1 MDDFVLANLQESRN
15 EWCSRLV
22 SIFCPLVMEGVKSIF
37 NESYKICEDT
47 DESTKYLM
55 TFQNFLSRIPKWN
68 SVTIEDERKRIVE
81 RSGCTYLEDLITC
94 VHIIQLK
101 VLTCIRVGSK
111 QKKIDITIPKLDHF
125 IHKVYIHVARKVYMN
140 VYLFEKQTITPL
152 QMLKNMRE
160 FELIVQECILM
171 TIRDSIPTEE
181 IIRAYMDECVETDE
195 EITIEP
201 LAEPVVEGEEEEG
214 ETAGG
219 GDKEEDDETRTK
231 IPSID
236 DDMPIVAAKITNLN
250 DDPVTTVSFN
260 ELDSI
265 LDERDKVKQVSAPK
279 TIERLAE
286 LSTSAALQRKLDE
299 DTSFEDNI
307 KIHTD
312 NLSIDSL
319 GIMDLDSEQ
328 HGRTGVTVSDQDH
341 QDMSA
346 LLGIEHI

>member
-1 MDDFVLANLQESRN
+1 MDDFVLSNLQESRN

-47 DESTKYLM
+47 AESDKYLM

-101 VLTCIRVGSK
+101 VLTCIRVGNK
-111 QKKIDITIPKLDHF
+111 QKKIDITIPKLDTF

-140 VYLFEKQTITPL
+140 VYLFEKKTISPL

-160 FELIVQECILM
+160 FELIVQECILT

-195 EITIEP
+195 EVTIEP
-201 LAEPVVEGEEEEG
+201 LAEPVVEGEEDKPDH
-214 ETAGG
+214 ETTGA
-219 GDKEEDDETRTK
+219 EDDNAK
-231 IPSID
+231 IPSIE
-236 DDMPIVAAKITNLN
+236 DDMPIVEAKITNLN
-250 DDPVTTVSFN
+250 DDPVTTVSFH

-265 LDERDKVKQVSAPK
+265 LDERDKVKQVDAPK
-279 TIERLAE
+279 TMERLTE
-286 LSTSAALQRKLDE
+286 ISTSAALQRKFEEDE
-299 DTSFEDNI
+299 SLEDNI

-312 NLSIDSL
+312 HLSMDDL
-319 GIMDLDSEQ
+319 GIMDLDSEH
-328 HGRTGVTVSDQDH
+328 HGGSGKLMSSSSSVEDQDL
-341 QDMSA
+341 SS
-346 LLGIEHI
+346 LLGIEDI

>member
-1 MDDFVLANLQESRN
+1 
-15 EWCSRLV
+15 
-22 SIFCPLVMEGVKSIF
+22 MEGVKSIF
-37 NESYKICEDT
+37 NESCKICADT

-125 IHKVYIHVARKVYMN
+125 IHKVYIHVARKVYVN
-140 VYLFEKQTITPL
+140 VYLFEKNTISPL
-152 QMLKNMRE
+152 QMQKNTRE
-160 FELIVQECILM
+160 LELIVQECILM

-195 EITIEP
+195 EVTIEP
-201 LAEPVVEGEEEEG
+201 LAEPVVEGEEEDEEEKRRKRENG
-214 ETAGG
+214 E
-219 GDKEEDDETRTK
+219 DNDNDRTK
-231 IPSID
+231 IPSIED
-236 DDMPIVAAKITNLN
+236 DIPIVEPKISDLN

-265 LDERDKVKQVSAPK
+265 LEERDKTTPK
-279 TIERLAE
+279 TMKIERLSE
-286 LSTSAALQRKLDE
+286 ISTSAALQRKLDE
-299 DTSFEDNI
+299 DESFEDNI

-312 NLSIDSL
+312 NLSIDAL

-328 HGRTGVTVSDQDH
+328 HSGVVVAKTVH
-341 QDMSA
+341 QEEDMSN